1 MDLRATINGVQYDI
15 VQGATFAEEFNETLD
30 SGSIIISGVAKIK
43 DLTPY
48 DDVYIYSFTDKTYKF
63 KGYPFDET
71 NPQPKFY
78 KHLLVDQFTEEVLRL
93 GDSEE
98 EGRYKYKIELM
109 SETKKLETIQLPNIS
124 ITQPIVGKKTSVWE
138 YINRFV
144 DLYSPIYKEQVGY
157 TNVWRYRKKYTVSE
171 TLKPIFEK
179 VYSPDFVLNT
189 PSLRALISKFLLVKD
204 IIPYVKDDVI
214 YGIDISKRYGEF
226 DANPRY
232 VNIITGS
239 RTSDNHC
246 DNLRR
251 NYSDALSQDRTC
263 RAIEYVGFRNSDKA
277 LMTIANMRLELGMP
291 IYKIHKIYLCYYKN
305 IKVNYA
311 GAKDETL
318 RSKGEQTAV
327 MLCKQDISKL
337 VLLNTRRN
345 AISQD
350 WMDLHENDVPTS
362 VDEMAQFK
370 FCTLG
375 YDIGSRYITGWG
387 EIYTYPTMWNDNKFT
402 YIQNIAAKMDA
413 FYPFGI
419 YDAQYVAKQFADG
432 AIVYP
437 SLDTSFWEY
446 LVDKKMEGNTNGTV
460 TTFFSTV
467 QSPFTNSSLKLKGF
481 FFIVDY
487 EGFYNGAIVHS
498 KQNDRDD
505 IVIND
510 NSSESLT
517 LVEQDAV
524 YQTEKVNRFGNK
536 ALQINARYD
545 KFYDENGNENIQPL
559 GSVYES
565 SYEDDVVIYH
575 REYSI
580 YNNYVQCIYYGIK
593 NYVLK
598 NWFTSVY
605 ARYRTWNLMSYNESI
620 KRAENEKEY
629 IYWSDDSLYFE
640 KNENCLIKDYTNSS
654 SNNAISDIL
663 SCFNPW
669 GTNDIVGY
677 YRFALDK
684 QINTAYIYLERT
696 NTPEYYASDLNS
708 FTANNS
714 ICFDIKMYDNFSQ
727 GLYIS
732 TAEPFSENAR
742 ESSGSKILDWIS
754 KSWDWFMNAKDDYSG
769 SKQDYWSIVDSERTG
784 ETKALGFYVG
794 RRDKADD
801 KVEIWES
808 STNTSELT
816 TAVKKIYNEQLF
828 PLPKIGIGSG
838 ETIKEKIGI
847 YKDFYK
853 DNKSFID
860 MTLQIENINRS
871 KNAFISP
878 WVMKL
883 SDIMGD
889 FPKFDSTIKDTN
901 SPITGKF
908 QCIVSSVRA
917 AFYQGGY
924 RSPLWAYDRDIP
936 IIAFK
941 FSRDFYDKISNLD
954 GDITFNVNLKLKFYL
969 DTDLDISELAD
980 LANPITPGSIM
991 LNTFDVKT
999 FTFLSDKKYLELKG
1013 NLNFYFK
1020 SDSSYSSTTQS
1031 DFAMRFRIVGEKGE
1045 SSLAG
1050 SILPYGSR
1058 RNPEED
1064 KDYPMGVNFN
1074 SKLVWFSNMGDDLEP
1089 QGGSPAT
1096 TNYYI
1101 WRGVYQNAPKSN
1113 LPIIPFPNQLSQ
1125 NLGGYAKGEDY
1136 VENKFIFYING
1147 TKHILPDYANKGFG
1161 YKRYSLSDCI
1171 FCALGQKWKT
1181 ELDKWIN
1188 YTIMDCPNYVIDGEM
1203 TSSDTALMTFATYHK
1218 NMYLV
1223 LSDKTIDKQIIYDN
1237 YQKQDLNF
1245 REDLKVSDY
1254 IKFKSDE
1261 NGQYIEIKVP
1271 EDNNV
1276 RSLSYYYLDDRNA
1289 YDVDSDV
1296 MGFVTKFDY
1305 NATDCYYHFVFGIN
1319 IPEDW
1324 DRTKP
1329 YKVYLSNVA
1338 RKDMRVFDKYH
1349 QVIGKSLN
1357 YAEHPEQYA
1366 LGENFSDYDNDSLPN
1381 VKDFSTL
1388 TWKYIKKISDTGLAS
1403 KYWKVGDTKTFTSK
1417 SGNVYT
1423 IRIVDMKYGRYS
1435 FVKGG
1440 SNHMVLEFVE
1450 CVKLDGQTTFDEGLD
1465 ADNNYIGSTLQT
1477 AVLKNIFDDLPDDLQ
1492 AVIAE
1497 VNIDVYNNTSLF
1509 KFENP
1514 ISTAGKLFLPSVSEL
1529 TLSYGSNNFINTVM
1543 EYYIGDTAEARRIK
1557 SEKYWTRDCYYSNVP
1572 SMSFATLYYVD
1583 TDGGIT
1589 PRFDSGVARK
1599 AGVAPFFAI

>member
-15 VQGATFAEEFNETLD
+15 IQGATFAEEFNETLD
-30 SGSIIISGVAKIK
+30 SGSIIISGVEKIK

-138 YINRFV
+138 YITRFV
-144 DLYSPIYKEQVGY
+144 DLYSPIYKEQVSAS
-157 TNVWRYRKKYTVSE
+157 NVWRYKKKYSVST
-171 TLKPIFEK
+171 TLKSIFEN

-189 PSLRALISKFLLVKD
+189 PTLRALIAKFLLVKD

-311 GAKDETL
+311 GATDEAL
-318 RSKGEQTAV
+318 RSKGTQDAV

-337 VLLNTRRN
+337 VLLNTHRN

-350 WMDLHENDVPTS
+350 WMDLHKDNAPKN

-370 FCTLG
+370 FCTIG

-387 EIYTYPTMWNDNKFT
+387 EMYTYPTYWNDNKYT
-402 YIQNIAAKMDA
+402 YIQNIASKMDY

-419 YDAQYVAKQFADG
+419 YDSQYIANQFAEG
-432 AIVYP
+432 AMVYS
-437 SLDTSFWEY
+437 SLSSSFWIDLMNENF
-446 LVDKKMEGNTNGTV
+446 KQNSNGTV
-460 TTFFSTV
+460 DTFFSTV

-517 LVEQDAV
+517 LVEQDAI

-580 YNNYVQCIYYGIK
+580 YNNYIQCIYYGIK

-605 ARYRTWNLMSYNESI
+605 ARYRTWNLMSYNESV

-629 IYWSDDSLYFE
+629 IYWSDESLYYE
-640 KNENCLIKDYTNSS
+640 QNENSLIKEYSNSTTS
-654 SNNAISDIL
+654 SAIADIL
-663 SCFNPW
+663 SFSNPW
-669 GTNDIVGY
+669 GLNNIVGFY
-677 YRFALDK
+677 KFALDK
-684 QINTAYIYLERT
+684 QINTAYIYLER
-696 NTPEYYASDLNS
+696 NNAPEYYASDLNS

-742 ESSGSKILDWIS
+742 DSTTGSKILDWIS

-769 SKQDYWSIVDSERTG
+769 SKQDYWSIVDSKRTG

-801 KVEIWES
+801 KIEIWKS
-808 STNTSELT
+808 SENASELS
-816 TAVKKIYNEQLF
+816 TAVKKIYDEQLF
-828 PLPKIGIGSG
+828 PLPKINTDSG
-838 ETIKEKIGI
+838 NAIKEQIGV
-847 YKDFYK
+847 YKNFYK

-871 KNAFISP
+871 KNVIISP
-878 WVMKL
+878 WIMKL

-889 FPKFDSTIKDTN
+889 YPKFDENITDTRF
-901 SPITGKF
+901 SIL
-908 QCIVSSVRA
+908 
-917 AFYQGGY
+917 GGY
-924 RSPLWAYDRDIP
+924 QC
-936 IIAFK
+936 
-941 FSRDFYDKISNLD
+941 
-954 GDITFNVNLKLKFYL
+954 
-969 DTDLDISELAD
+969 
-980 LANPITPGSIM
+980 
-991 LNTFDVKT
+991 
-999 FTFLSDKKYLELKG
+999 FLSAFENVGTAILGTNQSPVIVMKFTDSFLKSFTQTKEVGCDLRLQFNWAPSFTETYLVLRRMELG
-1013 NLNFYFK
+1013 RFLL
-1020 SDSSYSSTTQS
+1020 DSFHCTKMVFNNGEVESNDCRLKMYGELSGW
-1031 DFAMRFRIVGEKGE
+1031 FIVGEPDIYKEIKIKNFVFGLDKM
-1045 SSLAG
+1045 SKMR
-1050 SILPYGSR
+1050 SIAASIIPNASQ
-1058 RNPEED
+1058 D
-1064 KDYPMGVNFN
+1064 KDDYGV
-1074 SKLVWFSNMGDDLEP
+1074 SLDDPAIVYFSNLVDDGRDLEYKDVYNNP
-1089 QGGSPAT
+1089 SHVCDFPRPVANLIGGADAKKYSFDRTKVQFDIGNKKVVLGVGTDSTHPFELYNALAMDFRR
-1096 TNYYI
+1096 YI
-1101 WRGVYQNAPKSN
+1101 GVTDVPWTGKN
-1113 LPIIPFPNQLSQ
+1113 
-1125 NLGGYAKGEDY
+1125 
-1136 VENKFIFYING
+1136 V
-1147 TKHILPDYANKGFG
+1147 
-1161 YKRYSLSDCI
+1161 
-1171 FCALGQKWKT
+1171 
-1181 ELDKWIN
+1181 LDLVNVKMSGN
-1188 YTIMDCPNYVIDGEM
+1188 
-1203 TSSDTALMTFATYHK
+1203 MTFTESTFAKYYK

-1254 IKFKSDE
+1254 IKFKSDG
-1261 NGQYIEIKVP
+1261 NGQYIEVKVP
-1271 EDNNV
+1271 EDNNI

-1289 YDVDSDV
+1289 YNVDSDV

-1305 NATDCYYHFVFGIN
+1305 KATDCYYHFVFGIN

-1381 VKDFSTL
+1381 VKDFNTL
-1388 TWKYIKKISDTGLAS
+1388 AWKYIKNISDKGLAS

-1423 IRIVDMKYGRYS
+1423 VRIVDMKYNRYNCLNG
-1435 FVKGG
+1435 KAT
-1440 SNHMVLEFVE
+1440 NMVLEFVE
-1450 CVKLDGQTTFDEGLD
+1450 CVNLDGETLFEEGLD
-1465 ADNNYIGSTLQT
+1465 FDNQYIGSTLQT

-1529 TLSYGSNNFINTVM
+1529 TLSYGSNDFINTVM

-1572 SMSFATLYYVD
+1572 AMSFATLYYVN
-1583 TDGGIT
+1583 TDGGIS
-1589 PRFDSGVARK
+1589 PRFDSGVERK